1 MNVDQ
6 KTLNRAVLS
15 SLIGATIEWY
25 DFFLFGVVA
34 GVVLN
39 KLYFPSA
46 NPAVSLMLAYAT
58 FAVGFITRPL
68 GGIVFGHFG
77 DRIGRKSVLVVTL
90 IIMGVATFLVGLVPT
105 YAQIGLWAPALL
117 LTIRVFQG
125 IGLGGEW
132 GGSVLMAYEF
142 APQEKRGF
150 YTSIPQMGL
159 SIGILLASGSLALLS
174 ATLSNQD
181 FMAWGWRACF
191 LASFVLVL
199 VGLWIRLR
207 LVETPDF
214 AKVKER
220 HQEARLP
227 IASVLKDDTRNL
239 LLGLGARH
247 IDGVF
252 FNIFAVFA
260 VSYLISTVHVA
271 RNTVL
276 VALMVGAAV
285 LTVFIP
291 LAGRLSDR
299 VNRARLFA
307 VAALISALSVFPAF
321 YVMREAGGSTV
332 LIWLAIIIPYG
343 ILYSAV
349 YGNVAA
355 LQCDLFEPRVRYTGI
370 SFIYQTTAAVAGLTA
385 LISTVLVRLDHGKPW
400 MVCWYVLLS
409 GLLSFACASAIA
421 RGRSRGAARG
431 FAAASRDLP

>member
-1 MNVDQ
+1 MQVEQ

-39 KLYFPSA
+39 KLYFPSHD
-46 NPAVSLMLAYAT
+46 PAVSLMLAYAT
-58 FAVGFITRPL
+58 FAVGFVTRPL

-77 DRIGRKSVLVVTL
+77 DRIGRKSVLVATL

-142 APQEKRGF
+142 APEHKRGF

-174 ATLSNQD
+174 STLSNAD
-181 FMAWGWRACF
+181 FMAWGWRICF

-214 AKVKER
+214 AGVKAH
-220 HQEARLP
+220 HQEVKLP
-227 IASVLKDDTRNL
+227 IASVLKNDTRNV

-260 VSYLISTVHVA
+260 VSYLIGTVNVP
-271 RNTVL
+271 RNSVL
-276 VALMVGAAV
+276 VALMVGAAA

-291 LAGRLSDR
+291 LAGWLSDR
-299 VNRARLFA
+299 VVRSRLFA
-307 VAALISALSVFPAF
+307 TAALISALSVFPAF
-321 YVMREAGGSTV
+321 YLMRNSGGSMAI
-332 LIWLAIIIPYG
+332 IWLAIIIPYG
-343 ILYSAV
+343 FLYSAV

-355 LQCDLFEPRVRYTGI
+355 LQCDLFEPNVRYTGI
-370 SFIYQTTAAVAGLTA
+370 SFVYQTTSVIAGLTA
-385 LISTVLVRLDHGKPW
+385 LICTVLVKLDHGEPW
-400 MVCWYVLLS
+400 LVCWYVLLS
-409 GLLSFACASAIA
+409 GLLSYGCARLIGRTRAGRALPVPA
-421 RGRSRGAARG
+421 R
-431 FAAASRDLP
+431 